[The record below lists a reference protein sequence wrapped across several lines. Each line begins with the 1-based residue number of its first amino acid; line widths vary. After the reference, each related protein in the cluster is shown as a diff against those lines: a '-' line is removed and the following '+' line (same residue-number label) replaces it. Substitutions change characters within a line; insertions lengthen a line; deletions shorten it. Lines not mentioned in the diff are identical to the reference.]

1 MKLHNRCSFSFIIVT
16 MGGLMQPFVMLI
28 LIFALLPAC
37 GWAGYY
43 QYRDASGVVHF
54 TDAIQTVPENQRGA
68 LQIHPDR
75 GYTAP
80 GRKVAATVPA
90 VGQPQG
96 NPAGHPEDP
105 DVLETRLKTLK
116 SELDAA
122 YREITEAKERL
133 PEDPPSSDDPASI
146 DYARQV
152 RDLNARIAAYE
163 KTRLEY
169 ETGVNAFNQQIQAA
183 ADDPAAAEMP

>member
-1 MKLHNRCSFSFIIVT
+1 MIAILT
-16 MGGLMQPFVMLI
+16 PGGEMLKKSVIWAVM
-28 LIFALLPAC
+28 ALLPAC

-54 TDAIQTVPENQRGA
+54 TDAIEAVPENQRGV
-68 LQIHPDR
+68 LQVHRDL
-75 GYTAP
+75 GDTAP
-80 GRKVAATVPA
+80 GLKVAATVPA

-105 DVLETRLKTLK
+105 DVLESRLKTLK

-122 YREITEAKERL
+122 YRDITEAKERL
-133 PEDPPSSDDPASI
+133 PEDPPASDDPASI

-163 KTRLEY
+163 KTRLAY
-169 ETGVNAFNQQIQAA
+169 ETGVNAFNQQIQAT
-183 ADDPAAAEMP
+183 ADGPAASETP

>member
-1 MKLHNRCSFSFIIVT
+1 MIAILT
-16 MGGLMQPFVMLI
+16 PGGEMLKKSVIWAVM
-28 LIFALLPAC
+28 ALLPAC

-54 TDAIQTVPENQRGA
+54 TDAIEAVPENQRGA
-68 LQIHPDR
+68 LQVHRDLGDR
-75 GYTAP
+75 APRQNTAA
-80 GRKVAATVPA
+80 KVPA
-90 VGQPQG
+90 GDQPQG
-96 NPAGHPEDP
+96 IGLTENPNA
-105 DVLETRLKTLK
+105 LETRLKTLK

-183 ADDPAAAEMP
+183 ADGPAASEMP

>member
-1 MKLHNRCSFSFIIVT
+1 ME
-16 MGGLMQPFVMLI
+16 GLMQPFVMLI
-28 LIFALLPAC
+28 LIVAMLPAC

-54 TDAIQTVPENQRGA
+54 TDAIEAVPEHQRGA
-68 LQIHPDR
+68 LEVHRDL
-75 GYTAP
+75 GDTAP
-80 GRKVAATVPA
+80 HQNTAAKVSA
-90 VGQPQG
+90 GDQPQDMG
-96 NPAGHPEDP
+96 LPENPNA
-105 DVLETRLKTLK
+105 LETRMKTLK

-122 YREITEAKERL
+122 YREITEAQESL

-183 ADDPAAAEMP
+183 ADGSAASEKP